1 MRSRGQ
7 AVKPQRDL
15 DAICGSPT
23 ASSTARCSLTVRSPC
38 CTVSPGERYSRRSPA
53 PPSRTLPS
61 AKGLSRGRRLPDDL
75 RGGSNSSRSGALRPA
90 LTTGLSQ
97 SEPLRPLDYLRSG
110 AATGAPA
117 GRRRAPAS
125 SNERDPGQRAAQ
137 TRFATKPP
145 GDRGRTICCIRAAAS
160 ARGLQL
166 CRAASTSRRKQRVL
180 ASSSALPVRNG
191 GRSRPEP
198 SDAAGPGSRSATRT
212 ELGDRAAVRLPGRV
226 AGGEQIEVR
235 VECAGRV
242 REAVGGVLAEAFDRL
257 GHVRGEGGQGAGGD
271 RLAFPVELA
280 QDGGHVERGVEDDAV
295 GEQRVDLDDLLLF
308 GGVIALDRVGPE
320 PQPGRERVV
329 RLDLVRAAVISS
341 RSSGSEMNRSSVIV
355 RITLPSW
362 RNALYTRCSCATRSR
377 AAGARLSAARVR
389 P

>member
-1 MRSRGQ
+1 LSQHEHSRRPGAGVVSLLLGAQ
-7 AVKPQRDL
+7 AVEIWNRREPLATSPLCDLRSGRRGEQFRHPGHAGATPYRRYGGDL

-125 SNERDPGQRAAQ
+125 SNARDPGQRAAQ

-160 ARGLQL
+160 ARMLATLPGSKHEPAQAESARLVQRSPGSERRQKPSGAVGRCRSRIAKRNQNRAGGSSGGQAAWAGRRWASRSRCGSNAPGGSARPSVAYSPKRL
-166 CRAASTSRRKQRVL
+166 IGSVMYGERAA
-180 ASSSALPVRNG
+180 
-191 GRSRPEP
+191 
-198 SDAAGPGSRSATRT
+198 
-212 ELGDRAAVRLPGRV
+212 RAP
-226 AGGEQIEVR
+226 
-235 VECAGRV
+235 
-242 REAVGGVLAEAFDRL
+242 
-257 GHVRGEGGQGAGGD
+257 
-271 RLAFPVELA
+271 
-280 QDGGHVERGVEDDAV
+280 
-295 GEQRVDLDDLLLF
+295 
-308 GGVIALDRVGPE
+308 GVIA
-320 PQPGRERVV
+320 
-329 RLDLVRAAVISS
+329 
-341 RSSGSEMNRSSVIV
+341 
-355 RITLPSW
+355 
-362 RNALYTRCSCATRSR
+362 
-377 AAGARLSAARVR
+377 
-389 P
+389 